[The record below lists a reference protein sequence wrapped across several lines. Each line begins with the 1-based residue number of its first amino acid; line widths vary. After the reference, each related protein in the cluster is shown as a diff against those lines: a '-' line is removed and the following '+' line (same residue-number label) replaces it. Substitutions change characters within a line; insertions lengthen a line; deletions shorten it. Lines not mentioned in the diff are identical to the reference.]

1 LPRFNN
7 KKFTFNTLAA
17 FAIVVLILLFSL
29 SIGGLQSVIGTTTT
43 TDTQISKGKVFVM
56 YAASL
61 IKTFEEI
68 IGPAFQNET
77 GYRYQGEARGSV
89 QVANMIIDGLRKP
102 DLFVSAGTVP
112 IEKLMNSTNPPFAQ
126 WLMKFASAEM
136 VVSYSPNSR
145 FYNDLEQAR
154 TEKIPWYEVLSK
166 PGFKFGRTDPELDPK
181 GYYMIITAKLANL
194 YYNDSRIKQEI
205 LGEDRNT
212 KQIFPEEILKTILEQ
227 GQLDAVA
234 SYKHEAVARGLPYIS
249 LPAQINLADPT
260 LADFYRKASYTL
272 QIGGQTVFGE
282 PIYFSFTIPTTVS
295 NLDGAISFGDFMV
308 STNGRSI
315 LQEEGLNPI
324 KPIAEGNTAK
334 VPSSLRSII
343 EEQEEATV

>member
-1 LPRFNN
+1 MTGVFSI
-7 KKFTFNTLAA
+7 LAA
-17 FAIVVLILLFSL
+17 ILIFSISIDSIWSVVGIS
-29 SIGGLQSVIGTTTT
+29 QA
-43 TDTQISKGKVFVM
+43 QIYKGKVFVM

-68 IGPAFQNET
+68 IGPAFQKET
-77 GYRYQGEARGSV
+77 GYPYQGEARGSI

-102 DLFVSAGTVP
+102 DFFVSAGTIP
-112 IEKLMNSTNPPFAQ
+112 ITKLINNTSTPFAE
-126 WLMKFASAEM
+126 WLLKFASAEM
-136 VVSYSPNSR
+136 AISYSPNSR

-154 TEKIPWYEVLSK
+154 TGHIPWYEVLSK

-194 YYNDSRIKQEI
+194 YYNNSGIKQQI

-234 SYKHEAVARGLPYIS
+234 SYKHEAIARGFPYIT
-249 LPAQINLADPT
+249 LPDQINLGDPT
-260 LADFYRKASYTL
+260 FTDFYRKASYIL
-272 QIGGQTVFGE
+272 QAGSQTVFGE
-282 PIYFSFTIPTTVS
+282 PIYFSFTIPTTVG
-295 NLDGAISFGDFMV
+295 NLDGAISFGDFIL
-308 STNGRSI
+308 SANGKSI
-315 LQEEGLNPI
+315 LQEGGLNPI

-334 VPSSLRSII
+334 IPSYLRNMI
-343 EEQEEATV
+343 EEGQEKEATVL